1 MTSVP
6 FPLIPGKPDVDFRFT
21 ITTAR
26 QLDKASEYGVQVLL
40 KNGQTTDAIV
50 LMTCYG
56 LRHINPKMTESKAEE
71 LIQQYIDHGGDAMDL
86 FNALFKALQASGV
99 FGKTDGVEANPTTAA
114 TTTPQPVTTE

>member
-1 MTSVP
+1 MTSVS

-21 ITTAR
+21 IATAR

-56 LRHINPKMTESKAEE
+56 LRHINPKMTEAKAEE
-71 LIQQYIDHGGDAMDL
+71 LIQQFIDGGGDAMDL

-99 FGKTDGVEANPTTAA
+99 FGKVDGVDANPTTAA
-114 TTTPQPVTTE
+114 TMTPQPVTTE